1 MTYKELHPN
10 KAGINVGQILDLFTS
25 VRPDRPLIIKSVL
38 EGILEDAYAQGVED
52 GVELMR
58 DPAYSQES
66 V

>member
-10 KAGINVGQILDLFTS
+10 KSGINVGQILDLFS
-25 VRPDRPLIIKSVL
+25 NVCPDRPSIIKSVL
-38 EGILEDAYAQGVED
+38 EGILEDAYAQGYED

-58 DPAYSQES
+58 DPAYSQEH